1 MEESIVRS
9 NNYILKYDDL
19 IYYNVSFDEI
29 VSLIL
34 KEEKNN
40 LPITNRLLLIEML
53 KIICIIEEKNLVI
66 VSSNKQYFTNSLDY
80 ILNIDDEKSIINLIN
95 ELEIAEII

>member
-1 MEESIVRS
+1 MKIKDNRA
-9 NNYILKYDDL
+9 NNYILKYDGL
-19 IYYNVSFDEI
+19 IYYNVNFDEI

-34 KEEKNN
+34 KEEKNI
-40 LPITNRLLLIEML
+40 LPITNRLLLVEML

-66 VSSNKQYFTNSLDY
+66 VGSDEQYFTNSLAC
-80 ILNIDDEKSIINLIN
+80 ILNINDEKSIINLIN